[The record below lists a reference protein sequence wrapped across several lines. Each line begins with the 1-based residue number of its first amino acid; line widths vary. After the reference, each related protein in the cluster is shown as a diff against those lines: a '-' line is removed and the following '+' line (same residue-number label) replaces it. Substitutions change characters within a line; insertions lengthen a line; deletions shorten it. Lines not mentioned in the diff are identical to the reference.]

1 MNELEDAWELALS
14 EAMQQARVQGRADIA
29 RYLNLRA
36 QNDLLRRAAVEWL
49 STTFT
54 ALAAVAN
61 RHGAGINIEQKEAHR
76 FRRGSATMVGPQ
88 LVLRRGVRSLTIE
101 SGWPRTPRDG
111 IVRGRGLACANIKH
125 LGRQRANAELLLA
138 RSPTGVPRWLVVD
151 ASDSL
156 TPLAEEHL
164 RHHISLLLA
173 RD

>member
-1 MNELEDAWELALS
+1 
-14 EAMQQARVQGRADIA
+14 VQGRADIA
-29 RYLNLRA
+29 RYLDLRA

-61 RHGAGINIEQKEAHR
+61 RHGAGIQIEQKEAHR

-88 LVLRRGVRSLTIE
+88 LVLRRGVRTLTIE

-125 LGRQRANAELLLA
+125 LGRQRANTELLLA
-138 RSPTGVPRWLVVD
+138 RSAKGTPQWLITAGVKGQVPLSEAHLRDHLSV
-151 ASDSL
+151 L
-156 TPLAEEHL
+156 LAE
-164 RHHISLLLA
+164 I
-173 RD
+173 

>member
-14 EAMQQARVQGRADIA
+14 EAIQKARVQGRADIA
-29 RYLNLRA
+29 RYLDLRA

-138 RSPTGVPRWLVVD
+138 RSGKGSPQWLVMEKTAD
-151 ASDSL
+151 GEPL
-156 TPLAEEHL
+156 TEALIRQHFS
-164 RHHISLLLA
+164 ILLSES
-173 RD
+173 